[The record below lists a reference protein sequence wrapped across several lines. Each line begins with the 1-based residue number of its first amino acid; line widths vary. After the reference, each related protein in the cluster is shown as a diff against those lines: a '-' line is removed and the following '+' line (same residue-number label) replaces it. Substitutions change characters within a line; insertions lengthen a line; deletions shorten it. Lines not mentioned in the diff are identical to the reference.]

1 MSVQRK
7 LLLGFGL
14 MLVPVLMVTAAAIR
28 ANGLERRAV
37 ESLGRGMARTRTYS
51 ELEAALQAQG
61 EVVWRGLS
69 GFDSGARREYQ
80 VSGDAVNYW
89 EQQWQSELRPEEAS
103 LAQRLT
109 VVRRQLDRVADSIF
123 TLTERDHREEAW
135 ALAQSDLRANVLPAV
150 AQVSHDIYGQ
160 LRQTS
165 VRAAFTQIEGILVTE
180 RRTLFVILAI
190 ALTLGLSAS
199 WLIARGLG
207 RPIASLRDAM
217 AVVGSGTLDAP
228 IPRVGRDEIGQL
240 AQSFAQMRDNL
251 REAQVRLVQSE
262 KLASIGEMSAAVAHG
277 LRNPLAGLR
286 ASAQLA
292 MSQRPDSPAFAETL
306 SGMIEEVDRLDRRIT
321 HLLSFSRP
329 APYHPIAERLAA
341 IVRDVLPTFGEQF
354 RESAIVLEQRI
365 AADLPDIRVD
375 PMQVEQVIVELLS
388 NAMHAMPQG
397 GTLTVAAH
405 AAPLTNGRTEV
416 VVEISD
422 TGVGIPPATLA
433 HVCEP
438 FFTTRAEG
446 TGLGLAIARR
456 FVEQNGGT
464 LTVESTVGS
473 GTTVRLRLPTAGA
486 AVSLSAGA
494 TA

>member
-1 MSVQRK
+1 
-7 LLLGFGL
+7 
-14 MLVPVLMVTAAAIR
+14 
-28 ANGLERRAV
+28 
-37 ESLGRGMARTRTYS
+37 
-51 ELEAALQAQG
+51 
-61 EVVWRGLS
+61 
-69 GFDSGARREYQ
+69 
-80 VSGDAVNYW
+80 
-89 EQQWQSELRPEEAS
+89 
-103 LAQRLT
+103 
-109 VVRRQLDRVADSIF
+109 
-123 TLTERDHREEAW
+123 
-135 ALAQSDLRANVLPAV
+135 
-150 AQVSHDIYGQ
+150 
-160 LRQTS
+160 
-165 VRAAFTQIEGILVTE
+165 
-180 RRTLFVILAI
+180 
-190 ALTLGLSAS
+190 
-199 WLIARGLG
+199 
-207 RPIASLRDAM
+207 
-217 AVVGSGTLDAP
+217 
-228 IPRVGRDEIGQL
+228 VGRDEIGQL